1 MKLTFTEEQIA
12 NELHKIYL
20 EEDDLLMEGEFVTG
34 EGKNYII
41 TGVATI
47 EGERYHEFE
56 IEFELTEEPAEETL
70 EAIMQTD
77 WEWYDFLCGLY
88 FPKKRERMWSEWE
101 TFIILCRQIAIS
113 AEAA

>member
-47 EGERYHEFE
+47 EGERYHGFE
-56 IEFELTEEPAEETL
+56 IEFELTQEPAEETL

-77 WEWYDFLCGLY
+77 WEWYDFLC
-88 FPKKRERMWSEWE
+88 
-101 TFIILCRQIAIS
+101 
-113 AEAA
+113 

>member
-12 NELHKIYL
+12 NELHKFISKRMTFL
-20 EEDDLLMEGEFVTG
+20 WRANLSQEM
-34 EGKNYII
+34 GKNYII

-77 WEWYDFLCGLY
+77 WEWYDFLC
-88 FPKKRERMWSEWE
+88 
-101 TFIILCRQIAIS
+101 
-113 AEAA
+113 

>member
-41 TGVATI
+41 TGVATT

-56 IEFELTEEPAEETL
+56 IEFELTQEPAEETL

-77 WEWYDFLCGLY
+77 WEWYDFLC
-88 FPKKRERMWSEWE
+88 
-101 TFIILCRQIAIS
+101 
-113 AEAA
+113 